1 MKTITIVT
9 PVYNE
14 IETLDYYFDEISKI
28 TKNISNYKINNLI
41 IDNCSND
48 GTTEYLRKKAKKNKN
63 LKLIINNKNYGH
75 IKSHYYALTQSN
87 SDASVLLYADLQDP
101 IKLIYDFISEWEKGV
116 KIVIGIKKQSKENNF
131 IFLLRKFFYKIIN
144 FLSDENLIENY
155 NGFGLY
161 DKVVLRQLS
170 NYKEPFPYF
179 RGLIAEIGYKKSF
192 IEYVQ
197 EKRMYGKTK
206 NNLFILIDFA
216 IIALINHTKFLV
228 RLMTLS
234 GLFLSILFLIIG
246 TYYLVYKIIYW
257 NSFSLGLAPL
267 VVGLLFSMSF
277 VIFFIGIIG
286 EYVYSINEKLKNKP
300 LVIEEERINF

>member
-14 IETLDYYFDEISKI
+14 IETLDYYFEEISKFSQ
-28 TKNISNYKINNLI
+28 KISNYKINNLI

-48 GTTEYLRKKAKKNKN
+48 GTTEYLRKKAKKDKN

-101 IKLIYDFISEWEKGV
+101 VNLINNFINEWEKGA
-116 KIVIGIKKQSKENNF
+116 KIVIGIKNQSKENNF
-131 IFLLRKFFYKIIN
+131 IFLARKIYYKIIN
-144 FLSDENLIENY
+144 FLSDGNLIENY
-155 NGFGLY
+155 NGYGLY
-161 DKVVLRQLS
+161 DKIVLKQLS
-170 NYKEPFPYF
+170 NYNEPLPYF
-179 RGLIAEIGYKKSF
+179 RGLIAEIGYKQSF
-192 IEYVQ
+192 VKYVQ
-197 EKRMYGKTK
+197 EKRIYGKTK
-206 NNLFILIDFA
+206 NNLFTLIDFA

-246 TYYLVYKIIYW
+246 TYYLLYKIVFW

>member
-131 IFLLRKFFYKIIN
+131 IFLVRKFFYKIIN

-192 IEYVQ
+192 IDYVQ

>member
-131 IFLLRKFFYKIIN
+131 IFLVRKFFYKIIN

>member
-101 IKLIYDFISEWEKGV
+101 IKLIYDFISEWEKGA

-131 IFLLRKFFYKIIN
+131 IFLVRKFFYKIIN

-192 IEYVQ
+192 IDYVQ

>member
-101 IKLIYDFISEWEKGV
+101 IKLIYDFISEWEKGA

-131 IFLLRKFFYKIIN
+131 IFLVRKFFYKIIN

>member
-14 IETLDYYFDEISKI
+14 IETLDYYFDEISKFSQ
-28 TKNISNYKINNLI
+28 KISNYKINNLI

-48 GTTEYLRKKAKKNKN
+48 GTTEYLRKKAKKDKN

-101 IKLIYDFISEWEKGV
+101 ISLINNFINEWEKGA
-116 KIVIGIKKQSKENNF
+116 KIVIGIKNQSKENNF
-131 IFLLRKFFYKIIN
+131 IFLARKLYYKIIN
-144 FLSDENLIENY
+144 FLSDGNLIENY

-161 DKVVLRQLS
+161 DKIVLKQLS
-170 NYKEPFPYF
+170 NYNEPLPYF
-179 RGLIAEIGYKKSF
+179 RGLIAEIGYKQSF
-192 IEYVQ
+192 IKYVQ
-197 EKRMYGKTK
+197 EKRIYGKTK
-206 NNLFILIDFA
+206 NKLFTLIDFA

-246 TYYLVYKIIYW
+246 TYYLVYKIVFW

>member
-28 TKNISNYKINNLI
+28 TKNISSYKINNLI

-101 IKLIYDFISEWEKGV
+101 IKLIYDFISEWEKGA

-131 IFLLRKFFYKIIN
+131 IFLVRKLFYKIIN

-161 DKVVLRQLS
+161 DKVVLRELS

>member
-101 IKLIYDFISEWEKGV
+101 IKLIYDFISEWEKGA

-131 IFLLRKFFYKIIN
+131 IFFLRKFFYKIIN

-192 IEYVQ
+192 IDYVQ

>member
-14 IETLDYYFDEISKI
+14 IETLDYYFDEISKFSQ
-28 TKNISNYKINNLI
+28 KISNYKINNLI

-48 GTTEYLRKKAKKNKN
+48 GTTEYLRKKAKKDKN

-101 IKLIYDFISEWEKGV
+101 VNLINNFINEWEKGA
-116 KIVIGIKKQSKENNF
+116 KIVIGIKNQSKENNF
-131 IFLLRKFFYKIIN
+131 IFLARKIYYKIIN
-144 FLSDENLIENY
+144 FLSDGNLIENY
-155 NGFGLY
+155 NGYGLY
-161 DKVVLRQLS
+161 DKIVLKQLS
-170 NYKEPFPYF
+170 NYNEPLPYF
-179 RGLIAEIGYKKSF
+179 RGLIAEIGYKQSF
-192 IEYVQ
+192 VKYVQ
-197 EKRMYGKTK
+197 EKRIYGKTK
-206 NNLFILIDFA
+206 NNLFTLIDFA

-246 TYYLVYKIIYW
+246 TYYLLYKIVFW